1 MMDPELVAEAALS
14 SRLNTGRGGSP
25 GSQIP
30 LLTYG
35 DEVRNYPKCFCD
47 YVFFLYQ
54 ILYVFFS
61 FFLSG

>member
-35 DEVRNYPKCFCD
+35 AEVRNYPKWFSD
-47 YVFFLYQ
+47 YVFFFNQ
-54 ILYVFFS
+54 ILYVFFLS
-61 FFLSG
+61 FSG